1 MHSMSKGAAM
11 IQKAVQGGIS
21 IIQSEFE
28 QLMCLAILHKRDLGL
43 STKTT
48 ATNILFH
55 AQIKLEFAFG
65 YALSTIFEIP
75 RVNRQ
80 ISEFEK
86 ELRVAAQGVKGL
98 SEKFDKQVEII
109 LQICTATKFYFDSL
123 KAVER

>member
-1 MHSMSKGAAM
+1 M

-98 SEKFDKQVEII
+98 SEKFDKQVDVI

>member
-1 MHSMSKGAAM
+1 M
-11 IQKAVQGGIS
+11 IQNIAQGGIKL
-21 IIQSEFE
+21 IQSEFE
-28 QLMCLAILHKRDLGL
+28 QLMCLAILHKKELGI

-65 YALSTIFEIP
+65 YTLSTIFEIP

-86 ELRVAAQGVKGL
+86 ELRVAAAGVKGL
-98 SEKFDKQVEII
+98 SAEFDKQVEII